1 MARFVLRSS
10 TQREW
15 SATRAGSARIVR
27 CAAGSVPHSGKMHQ
41 YPRFA
46 ASGLLAVGSAMVHAR
61 PGRATVCLECTMQR
75 EESTDATGIATRIRN
90 GQLRPDDVLDAA
102 IARIEDT
109 NETANAVIH
118 TRFDE
123 ARAEVA

>member
-1 MARFVLRSS
+1 
-10 TQREW
+10 
-15 SATRAGSARIVR
+15 
-27 CAAGSVPHSGKMHQ
+27 
-41 YPRFA
+41 
-46 ASGLLAVGSAMVHAR
+46 
-61 PGRATVCLECTMQR
+61 LECTMQR

-102 IARIEDT
+102 IARLVDT

-123 ARAEVA
+123 ARAEGARGLHDGPLRGVPMLGKELGNAGGATTRFAHHAERRRDGSVWVTSG